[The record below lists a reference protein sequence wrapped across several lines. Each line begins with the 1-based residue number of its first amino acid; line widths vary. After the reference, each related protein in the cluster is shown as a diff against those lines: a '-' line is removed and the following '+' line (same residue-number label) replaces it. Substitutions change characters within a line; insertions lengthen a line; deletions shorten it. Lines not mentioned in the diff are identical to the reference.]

1 MVVMSRYLIRCF
13 VSIQNTMLAVM
24 LWLSVHAMTAT
35 YVSGNLIAMQ
45 SCPLDVA
52 WLAWS
57 RIRVSASSYCAHNSS
72 TLLQSIP
79 FSPAV
84 SLWHSIPWVTKS
96 EPKSANITKYSGLC
110 HSCARKDAIFAL
122 LLPSLRY
129 FLPLGGTLLI
139 AMIDS
144 YLNANACT
152 TPFSLWVLDGYIRML
167 THDQVSPGPVLG
179 CRRFHERE
187 DIYWLDYWMSL
198 VHLSW
203 NAI

>member
-129 FLPLGGTLLI
+129 FFHWVGHFWLPWLTAI
-139 AMIDS
+139 
-144 YLNANACT
+144 
-152 TPFSLWVLDGYIRML
+152 WML
-167 THDQVSPGPVLG
+167 TPAPRRSLSGFLMDTSGCWPMIRSVL
-179 CRRFHERE
+179 
-187 DIYWLDYWMSL
+187 
-198 VHLSW
+198 VLSW
-203 NAI
+203 DAADFTSGKTFTG